1 MDGATGGGD
10 SPPPMVDKSLIA
22 PGLGGG
28 LAASVPPWDT
38 EGTGSITA
46 SGPVVGDDLP
56 TME

>member
-38 EGTGSITA
+38 EGTGKYFS
-46 SGPVVGDDLP
+46 
-56 TME
+56 